1 MDVGLQHF
9 SCPLCL
15 WEDSK
20 YLMIYS
26 ILATN
31 TKFFIE
37 FILLGVNVS
46 IIAVTHFKR
55 KRRSTAATGC

>member
-1 MDVGLQHF
+1 
-9 SCPLCL
+9 
-15 WEDSK
+15 
-20 YLMIYS
+20 MIYS